1 MYANCQNNFQWIVFK
16 LLIIIIE
23 SSEFTA
29 GFERIHQPLFVELL
43 MLFLTNLSVLGYM
56 LKIFKNKYVQN

>member
-16 LLIIIIE
+16 LLIVIIE

-29 GFERIHQPLFVELL
+29 GLKRILQPLFVELL

-56 LKIFKNKYVQN
+56 LKIFKNKFV